1 MNESIW
7 QLLAESFPKI
17 ILPGLSLTIPLTV
30 VSFLIA
36 LLIAVLTALIQY
48 ANVPV
53 LKQIAR
59 FYIWIVRGTPLL
71 IQLYIVFFGL
81 PSVGVII
88 QPIPAAIIVFSLNEG
103 AYCAETFRGALE
115 SVPRGQLEA
124 GYCCGMSYASI
135 MYHIVVPQAFKTA
148 FPGLSNSLIGMVKDM
163 SLTANISV
171 AEMFYSTQ
179 RIVGRTYEAMA
190 LYLELALVY
199 LLFCSVLTLLQ
210 RYIEKKI
217 DVSRRK
223 AKVIPGVTPEIVK
236 KREKI
241 TFSNLWRRP

>member
-1 MNESIW
+1 M
-7 QLLAESFPKI
+7 P
-17 ILPGLSLTIPLTV
+17 LTIA
-30 VSFLIA
+30 SFLIA
-36 LLIAVLTALIQY
+36 LCIAVLTALVQY
-48 ANVPV
+48 ANLPV
-53 LKQIAR
+53 LKQLAR

-81 PSVGVII
+81 PSVGIVID
-88 QPIPAAIIVFSLNEG
+88 PIPAAIIVFSLNEG

-115 SVPRGQLEA
+115 SVPKGQVEA
-124 GYCCGMSYASI
+124 GYCCGMSYMSV
-135 MYHIVVPQAFKTA
+135 MNHIVIPQAFKTA

-163 SLTANISV
+163 SLTANIAV

-190 LYLELALVY
+190 LYVELALVY
-199 LLFCSVLTLLQ
+199 LLFCTVLTFLQ

-223 AKVIPGVTPEIVK
+223 AKKIAGIDEGEPVV
-236 KREKI
+236 REKI
-241 TFSNLWRRP
+241 RFSNLWRR